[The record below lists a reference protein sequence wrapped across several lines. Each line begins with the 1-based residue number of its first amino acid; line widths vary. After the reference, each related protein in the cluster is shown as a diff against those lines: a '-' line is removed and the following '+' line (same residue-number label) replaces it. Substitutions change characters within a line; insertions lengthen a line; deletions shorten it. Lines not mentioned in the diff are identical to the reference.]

1 MSGIQK
7 SVVIDQIFDFLRLFN
22 ESSFDFFKCSLRV
35 VGEDFI
41 FFLEIFIGNGG
52 WFHGFHHG
60 GDGFDGLHFG
70 NLLTTPEIA
79 SEVLSGEELFVF
91 FDVLR
96 VDVAFRPVGE
106 IDFFPD
112 SGDVFHLLFES
123 FGVIDLKLFGKFA
136 GFSGE
141 GSFRF
146 FRFLLLLLLRFRLRD
161 LFE

>member
-1 MSGIQK
+1 M
-7 SVVIDQIFDFLRLFN
+7 RLFN
-22 ESSFDFFKCSLRV
+22 ESSFDFFKGSLRV

-41 FFLEIFIGNGG
+41 FFLDIFIGNGG

-70 NLLTTPEIA
+70 DLLTTPEIT

-96 VDVAFRPVGE
+96 VNVAFRPVGE
-106 IDFFPD
+106 INFFPD
-112 SGDVFHLLFES
+112 SRDVFHLLFES

-141 GSFRF
+141 GSFRSFRF
-146 FRFLLLLLLRFRLRD
+146 FLFFLLLFLRFGLRD

>member
-1 MSGIQK
+1 MSGEK
-7 SVVIDQIFDFLRLFN
+7 
-22 ESSFDFFKCSLRV
+22 
-35 VGEDFI
+35 
-41 FFLEIFIGNGG
+41 
-52 WFHGFHHG
+52 
-60 GDGFDGLHFG
+60 
-70 NLLTTPEIA
+70 
-79 SEVLSGEELFVF
+79 LFVF

-96 VDVAFRPVGE
+96 VDVAFGPVGK
-106 IDFFPD
+106 INFFPD